1 MQHKGAILEKAVR
14 ASGMSLASLTKKLN
28 RSRRWIY
35 DAFENPYLSIEYI
48 LEIGKIIH
56 HDFTD
61 DIDELK
67 KYRSMSSESTPS
79 FLDKKPEETVGF
91 WKEKYMGLLE
101 KYNNLLEK
109 VSPH

>member
-35 DAFENPYLSIEYI
+35 DAFENPNLSIDYI
-48 LEIGKIIH
+48 LEIGKVIH

-67 KYRSMSSESTPS
+67 KYRSMAHETGNS
-79 FLDKKPEETVGF
+79 FIDKKPEDTVMF

-101 KYNNLLEK
+101 KYNGLLEK
-109 VSPH
+109 VSTR